1 MPYLKVI
8 ETTQTWVCPK
18 TGFYKIICVAGGSG
32 GNCSSGANYDW
43 FRGTPGGVT
52 SFGSKLTSSG
62 VGFGGGVSGSYGS
75 FLYGGGGGGGYTF
88 SEYGGNGASPA
99 NGVNA
104 CSKNGG
110 MATRYSTANLAVFK
124 TTPHSL
130 GNGAGYGGGGG
141 GCSGGGGVSGSLIA
155 SIFSLTEGESIPCT
169 IGAGGAG
176 ATGTDTANT
185 AITVYGAKGNN
196 GAIIIQE
203 V

>member
-32 GNCSSGANYDW
+32 GNCGTGANFDG
-43 FRGTPGGVT
+43 FRGTSGGAT

-62 VGFGGGVSGSYGS
+62 VGFGGGTSGAYGSYA
-75 FLYGGGGGGGYTF
+75 YGGGGGGGYTF
-88 SEYGGNGASPA
+88 SEYGGNGASPSYS
-99 NGVNA
+99 VNA

-110 MATRYSTANLAVFK
+110 MVVIYSTANSAVFR

-130 GNGAGYGGGGG
+130 GNGVGYGGGGG
-141 GCSGGGGVSGSLIA
+141 GCNGGGGVSGSLTA

-176 ATGTDTANT
+176 ATGTDVANPPN
-185 AITVYGAKGNN
+185 AIYGATGNK